1 MFKHVFK
8 RFVVE
13 CRGDFGST
21 GPFWPFLLVILDVRG
36 SKYVK
41 MDPRGLVAR
50 DVTLQSCSKCLKTMF
65 KQVFKR
71 FRVESNAN
79 FGPVKLFLSIFT
91 ATSKIFGK
99 KPWKIGARGHT
110 MRDETLESGS
120 KCLKVKV
127 IGGFVP
133 KFFFDRPTFWR
144 YDIENSKIWRF
155 SKFSKKFE
163 GPPSPVGSELAGQK
177 LW

>member
-8 RFVVE
+8 SFRVE
-13 CRGDFGST
+13 CRGDFGSIS
-21 GPFWPFLLVILDVRG
+21 PFWPFLLVILDVQG

-91 ATSKIFGK
+91 ATSKIFRK
-99 KPWKIGARGHT
+99 KTWKIGARGHT

-127 IGGFVP
+127 IGGFRA
-133 KFFFDRPTFWR
+133 KIFFRWTNFL
-144 YDIENSKIWRF
+144 EIWHKNF
-155 SKFSKKFE
+155 KNLTIFNFSKKILYDR
-163 GPPSPVGSELAGQK
+163 PAQ
-177 LW
+177 